1 MNNILLIAILA
12 TNVYGLLADADTDYN
27 HINADGSYAFGLS
40 NSDEGSHYHTAAGNP
55 STAIS
60 GRYGSRNP
68 ENGQIEETVYT
79 AGPRGFRARG
89 PNVHRH
95 QDLSQVGPLP
105 TGSQDDPL
113 ADPYDD
119 PSYSYDYKTP
129 TVQKSEGSDSTG
141 HVKGQYSY
149 TDDIGETHSV
159 QYHAGKE
166 TGFEVTNSVPDSPA
180 NVGFSYPLYKTDKNA
195 RGKIAFERGPNG
207 QYKFISAGPDQRR
220 TETTGSDGITRG
232 SYSYLDDEGV
242 QRTVEYIA
250 GPGIG
255 YRIVSSTVGTNTHL
269 LPPTPIPAFPTPPIV
284 PVPTPFVPT
293 VTVST
298 SSIAHPPTTPTTFID
313 FSSPDFLPPT
323 SLGNLDYS
331 VIEGLKPPSAAFN
344 PYDGSYSTVQHFL
357 PPPSTTIHTH
367 VTTFPSHFVPSWNGK
382 FKGRVINIDLPQ
394 PTRAPSPGDA
404 LRSET
409 TADLT
414 KCDRGRNNE
423 FTCTF
428 TKVST
433 EEKGHEHHKKEHH
446 HQPNHRDR
454 HNIDLEKELLQTQQP
469 PRYRKRNARTRITE
483 KKTK

>member
-1 MNNILLIAILA
+1 MTSTGQWPIFCIVLINIYFTEHCQGAK
-12 TNVYGLLADADTDYN
+12 TDLVN
-27 HINADGSYAFGLS
+27 IFS
-40 NSDEGSHYHTAAGNP
+40 
-55 STAIS
+55 
-60 GRYGSRNP
+60 
-68 ENGQIEETVYT
+68 
-79 AGPRGFRARG
+79 FRARG

-95 QDLSQVGPLP
+95 QDLSQAGPIGP
-105 TGSQDDPL
+105 TGSHDDPL

-129 TVQKSEGSDSTG
+129 TVQKSEDADSNG

-166 TGFEVTNSVPDSPA
+166 SGFEVTNSVPDAPS

-195 RGKIAFERGPNG
+195 RGKIAFERGPHG

-232 SYSYLDDEGV
+232 SYSYLDDQGV

-255 YRIVSSTVGTNTHL
+255 YRIISSTVGSNTHL
-269 LPPTPIPAFPTPPIV
+269 LPPTPIPAFPTPTFT
-284 PVPTPFVPT
+284 PVPTPFIPT

-298 SSIAHPPTTPTTFID
+298 PSILHHHPPTTPTTFID

-323 SLGNLDYS
+323 ALGNLDYS
-331 VIEGLKPPSAAFN
+331 IIDGLKPPSSAFN
-344 PYDGSYSTVQHFL
+344 PYDGSYQTVQHLGNF
-357 PPPSTTIHTH
+357 PPTTIHTTHHHH
-367 VTTFPSHFVPSWNGK
+367 VTAFPPHFVPSWNGK

-409 TADLT
+409 SADLT
-414 KCDRGRNNE
+414 KCDRGKNNE

-428 TKVST
+428 TKVPLN
-433 EEKGHEHHKKEHH
+433 EEKGKKNYNRGHQRHHQAEQQRQDHHHDDHHHDDHHHKHH
-446 HQPNHRDR
+446 HDEEE
-454 HNIDLEKELLQTQQP
+454 EKLQTQQP
-469 PRYRKRNARTRITE
+469 PRYRKRNARTRFSE
-483 KKTK
+483 RKTK